1 MDAGGCRRLCVHTE
15 YLTRKDM
22 AATSGRG
29 NTYYIGTT
37 PVNVFIRLGR
47 QGGSFSTVTI
57 INAYVLQLNGLVMM
71 HIPFSTTISSVF

>member
-1 MDAGGCRRLCVHTE
+1 
-15 YLTRKDM
+15 M

-29 NTYYIGTT
+29 NTNCIETT
-37 PVNVFIRLGR
+37 PVNVFIRLGG

-57 INAYVLQLNGLVMM
+57 INAYVLQLNVPVMM